1 MDNKKEYILCA
12 AIKRI
17 EPKNCMPYYESTN
30 DICNI
35 EIGFRHHDIFQRF
48 PGEVSK
54 KSEDQGFYTS
64 NGRFVGRYEAM
75 LIAWKAEQVSAK
87 KAFGGNFNSIEDIIE
102 NKLELE
108 EMGRLANSI
117 APYNVEEKIY
127 NEIKNI
133 LK

>member
-17 EPKNCMPYYESTN
+17 ESKNCMPYYEGTN

-54 KSEDQGFYTS
+54 KSDNQGFYTS
-64 NGRFVGRYEAM
+64 RGRFVDRHEAM
-75 LIAWKAEQVSAK
+75 YIAWKAEQVSANVAFRPLFDIRKELDEGNVLSSDNFK
-87 KAFGGNFNSIEDIIE
+87 KYF
-102 NKLELE
+102 NKLYSEDL
-108 EMGRLANSI
+108 
-117 APYNVEEKIY
+117 Y
-127 NEIKNI
+127 
-133 LK
+133 

>member
-54 KSEDQGFYTS
+54 KSDNQGFYTS
-64 NGRFVGRYEAM
+64 RGRFVDRHEAM
-75 LIAWKAEQVSAK
+75 YIAWKAEQVSDEVALRTLL
-87 KAFGGNFNSIEDIIE
+87 DIIRKDLDE
-102 NKLELE
+102 GKVLSSDNFKKYFNKLYSEDL
-108 EMGRLANSI
+108 
-117 APYNVEEKIY
+117 Y
-127 NEIKNI
+127 
-133 LK
+133 

>member
-17 EPKNCMPYYESTN
+17 EPKNCMPHHEGTN

-54 KSEDQGFYTS
+54 KSDDQGFYTS
-64 NGRFVGRYEAM
+64 NGRFVNRYEAM
-75 LIAWKAEQVSAK
+75 FIAWKAEQISTE
-87 KAFGGNFNSIEDIIE
+87 KAFGGNIDFVRTIIGSGDDDFLFNYMYPLYSED
-102 NKLELE
+102 L
-108 EMGRLANSI
+108 
-117 APYNVEEKIY
+117 Y
-127 NEIKNI
+127 
-133 LK
+133 

>member
-1 MDNKKEYILCA
+1 MDNKKEYIICA

-17 EPKNCMPYYESTN
+17 ESKECTPYHNN

-35 EIGFRHHDIFQRF
+35 EIGYRHHDIFQRF

-54 KSEDQGFYTS
+54 KSDDQGFYTS

-102 NKLELE
+102 NSSDDFLF
-108 EMGRLANSI
+108 N
-117 APYNVEEKIY
+117 YIY
-127 NEIKNI
+127 PLYSED
-133 LK
+133 LY

>member
-1 MDNKKEYILCA
+1 MENKKEYILCA
-12 AIKRI
+12 AIKRLK
-17 EPKNCMPYYESTN
+17 PKECTPYHNN

-54 KSEDQGFYTS
+54 KSNDQGFYTS
-64 NGRFVGRYEAM
+64 NGRFVGRHEAM

-102 NKLELE
+102 NSSDDFLF
-108 EMGRLANSI
+108 N
-117 APYNVEEKIY
+117 YIY
-127 NEIKNI
+127 PLYSED
-133 LK
+133 LY

>member
-54 KSEDQGFYTS
+54 KSDDQGFYTS
-64 NGRFVGRYEAM
+64 RGRFVDRHEAM
-75 LIAWKAEQVSAK
+75 YIAWKAEQVSANVAFRPLFDIRKELDEGNVLSSDNFK
-87 KAFGGNFNSIEDIIE
+87 KYF
-102 NKLELE
+102 NKLYSEDL
-108 EMGRLANSI
+108 
-117 APYNVEEKIY
+117 Y
-127 NEIKNI
+127 
-133 LK
+133 

>member
-1 MDNKKEYILCA
+1 MDNKQEYILCA

-54 KSEDQGFYTS
+54 KSDNQGFYTS
-64 NGRFVGRYEAM
+64 RGRFVDRHEAM
-75 LIAWKAEQVSAK
+75 YIAWKAEQVSNDVALRTLLDILRKDLDEGNVLSSDNFK
-87 KAFGGNFNSIEDIIE
+87 KYF
-102 NKLELE
+102 NKLYSEDL
-108 EMGRLANSI
+108 
-117 APYNVEEKIY
+117 Y
-127 NEIKNI
+127 
-133 LK
+133 

>member
-1 MDNKKEYILCA
+1 MENKKEYILCA

-54 KSEDQGFYTS
+54 KSYNQGFYTS
-64 NGRFVGRYEAM
+64 RGRFVDRHEAM
-75 LIAWKAEQVSAK
+75 YIAWKAEQVSNDVALRTLLDIVRKDLDEGNVLSSDNFK
-87 KAFGGNFNSIEDIIE
+87 KYF
-102 NKLELE
+102 NKLYSEDL
-108 EMGRLANSI
+108 
-117 APYNVEEKIY
+117 Y
-127 NEIKNI
+127 
-133 LK
+133 

>member
-12 AIKRI
+12 AIKRL
-17 EPKNCMPYYESTN
+17 EPKTCTPYYLN

-35 EIGFRHHDIFQRF
+35 EIGYRHHDIFQRF

-54 KSEDQGFYTS
+54 KSDDQGFYTS
-64 NGRFVGRYEAM
+64 NGRFVGRHEAM

-102 NKLELE
+102 NSSDDFLF
-108 EMGRLANSI
+108 N
-117 APYNVEEKIY
+117 YIY
-127 NEIKNI
+127 PLYSED
-133 LK
+133 LY

>member
-17 EPKNCMPYYESTN
+17 EPKKCTPYHNN

-35 EIGFRHHDIFQRF
+35 EIGYRHHDIFQRF

-64 NGRFVGRYEAM
+64 KGRFVDRKEATV
-75 LIAWKAEQVSAK
+75 IAMASGQ
-87 KAFGGNFNSIEDIIE
+87 
-102 NKLELE
+102 
-108 EMGRLANSI
+108 
-117 APYNVEEKIY
+117 
-127 NEIKNI
+127 IKNTYYGKKSHMKAYKDGDLI
-133 LK
+133 VKNLYSENLY

>member
-1 MDNKKEYILCA
+1 MGGVNNKQEYILCA

-17 EPKNCMPYYESTN
+17 EPKECTPYHNN

-35 EIGFRHHDIFQRF
+35 EIGYRHHDIFQRF

-54 KSEDQGFYTS
+54 KSDDQGFYTS

-87 KAFGGNFNSIEDIIE
+87 KAFGGNFNSIEDIID
-102 NKLELE
+102 NCSDDFLFH
-108 EMGRLANSI
+108 
-117 APYNVEEKIY
+117 YIY
-127 NEIKNI
+127 PLYSED
-133 LK
+133 LY

>member
-1 MDNKKEYILCA
+1 MVEVNNKKEYILCA

-17 EPKNCMPYYESTN
+17 EPKECTPYHNN

-35 EIGFRHHDIFQRF
+35 EIGYRHHDIFQRF

-54 KSEDQGFYTS
+54 KSDDQGFYTS
-64 NGRFVGRYEAM
+64 NGRFVGRHEAM

-102 NKLELE
+102 NSSDDFLF
-108 EMGRLANSI
+108 N
-117 APYNVEEKIY
+117 YIY
-127 NEIKNI
+127 PLYSED
-133 LK
+133 LY